1 MPDHTPAP
9 RRESLLAP
17 VLDTLDED
25 TFHRIKATGIATGVV
40 LARLFGATVRS
51 AYTVRVRYDG
61 LAGRAEV
68 IDHGTNPQH
77 VAVRLLAT
85 SQAASRALPA
95 NAHPLAAA
103 AVEETLGQGNLQVVL
118 DLLSQG
124 YALWRRQAEIDA
136 AVLLKEPLVWITIG
150 EVADAL
156 ISAGAPGLTQEQIES
171 LVGDPSRLT
180 DHQVWIPHLTD
191 LP

>member
-1 MPDHTPAP
+1 MPEPAPTP

-25 TFHRIKATGIATGVV
+25 TFHRVKATGIAAGVV
-40 LARLFGATVRS
+40 LGRLFGSTVRS
-51 AYTVRVRYDG
+51 AYAVRVRYDG
-61 LAGRAEV
+61 LAGRAQV
-68 IDHGTNPQH
+68 IDYGTNPQH

-85 SQAASRALPA
+85 AQAASRALPPT
-95 NAHPLAAA
+95 AHPLAAA
-103 AVEETLGQGNLQVVL
+103 AVEETLGRGNLQAVL
-118 DLLSQG
+118 DLLHQG

-136 AVLLKEPLVWITIG
+136 AALLKEPLVWITIG

-156 ISAGAPGLTQEQIES
+156 ISAGAPGLNQNQIEA
-171 LVGDPSRLT
+171 LVGDPARLT
-180 DHQVWIPHLTD
+180 DHQVWTPHLTD